1 MHRSGLSSII
11 LRLSVFSRHTPFAV
25 GGYVYKEANHNLNI
39 SVQILPNYTEQ
50 HGSREEMT
58 TKTLKVKSDRFFFSP
73 DNLVIT
79 EINDSK
85 ETFLFFKKA
94 KKKKN

>member
-1 MHRSGLSSII
+1 MYRSGLSSII

-85 ETFLFFKKA
+85 ETFL
-94 KKKKN
+94 